1 MEYFRPFSP
10 LELID
15 QTEEEDAIRLAP
27 AQKLLACV
35 KFNYLNVG
43 ITS

>member
-1 MEYFRPFSP
+1 MEYFRPFPP

-15 QTEEEDAIRLAP
+15 QAEEEDAIRLAP
-27 AQKLLACV
+27 AQELLACV
-35 KFNYLNVG
+35 KFNYLYVG